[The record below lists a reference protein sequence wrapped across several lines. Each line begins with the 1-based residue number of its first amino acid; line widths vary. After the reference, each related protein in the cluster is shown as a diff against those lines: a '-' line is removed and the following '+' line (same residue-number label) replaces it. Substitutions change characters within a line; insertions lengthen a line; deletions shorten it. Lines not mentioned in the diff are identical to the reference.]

1 MDNSSNHNSA
11 MDYITARLGSEGSP
25 MLAFGGDYNPEQ
37 WPEETW
43 DEDVRLMRE
52 AGVNLVS
59 VGIFSWSLLEPSEGV
74 YEFGWL
80 DRVLDLLHA
89 NGIRVDLANATASP
103 PPWFSHKYPESLPV
117 TADGVRHS
125 YGSRQAFAASSAEY
139 RRAAAALTE
148 QIATRYKDHPAVVM
162 WHVHN
167 EYGCHNQPDFSDGAA
182 AGFRRWLER
191 RYGSLEALNAAWGT
205 AFWSQRYSAWEQIL
219 PPRTSG
225 TWVNPTQQ
233 LDFARYSSDELLEC
247 YKAEA
252 AIIRTHSGHPVTT
265 NFMGFN
271 MGLHQ
276 PVDYWRWSEEM
287 DVVSNDHYLIA
298 EDPRNFQELAA
309 TADLTRGWA
318 KGKPWLLMEH
328 STSAVNWQ
336 PRNIAKAPG
345 EMLRNSLQHV
355 ARGAD
360 GALFFQWRASRAG
373 AEKFHSGLLPHAGT
387 DTKVWRE
394 VVQLGQALRS
404 LAEVSGSVVT
414 GASGRVDVAI
424 LHDTDARW
432 ASELDSH
439 PSVDASN
446 IAETRRWHDA
456 FYRAGIPTDFRQGTD
471 DLSGY
476 RLVVA
481 PMQYLVSDAGAA
493 NLDAYV
499 RSGGHL
505 VVTYFSGIVDEN
517 DHIRLGSYPGAFSG
531 LLGVKMEE
539 FFPLRGGESI
549 RLSSFGAG
557 TCWNELGHA
566 TTAEVLAAVEEG
578 PAAGSPAVTR
588 NRAGSGRSYYVATSL
603 APGGLGEL
611 LAVVCADARV
621 QPLVPDLPADV
632 EVVRRSKDGT
642 DWTFCINH
650 GAHDVRLPLEGVD
663 LLTGAELDG
672 GLGLAAGGAAVVR
685 SAAARLVGTSASH
698 SNQSIHSNL

>member
-1 MDNSSNHNSA
+1 
-11 MDYITARLGSEGSP
+11 

-103 PPWFSHKYPESLPV
+103 PPWFSHKYPQSLPV
-117 TADGVRHS
+117 TVDGVRHS
-125 YGSRQAFAASSAEY
+125 YGSRQAFAASSLEY

-148 QIATRYKDHPAVVM
+148 QIAGRYSEHPAVVM

-182 AGFRRWLER
+182 AGFRSWLED
-191 RYGSLEALNAAWGT
+191 RYGTIEALNTAWGT
-205 AFWSQRYSAWEQIL
+205 AFWSQRYYVWEEIL

-252 AIIRTHSGHPVTT
+252 AIIRSHSPHPVTT

-276 PVDYWRWSEEM
+276 PVDYWRWAEQM

-345 EMLRNSLQHV
+345 EMLRNALQHV

-373 AEKFHSGLLPHAGT
+373 AEKFHSGMLPHAGT
-387 DTKVWRE
+387 DTKVWRA

-404 LAEVSGSVVT
+404 LAEVAGSAVT
-414 GASGRVDVAI
+414 GASGSVDVAI
-424 LHDTDARW
+424 IHDTDARW

-456 FYRAGIPTDFRQGTD
+456 FYRAGIPTDFRQSTD
-471 DLSGY
+471 ELAGY

-481 PMQYLVSDAGAA
+481 PMQYLVTDSGAA

-499 RSGGHL
+499 RAGGHL
-505 VVTYFSGIVDEN
+505 VVSYFSGVVDEN

-531 LLGVKMEE
+531 LLGVQMEE
-539 FFPLRGGESI
+539 FFPLRSGESVE
-549 RLSSFGAG
+549 LSRFGDGSF
-557 TCWNELGHA
+557 WSELGQS
-566 TTAEVLAAVEEG
+566 TTAEVLAEAVGG
-578 PAAGSPAVTR
+578 PVIGSPAVTR
-588 NRAGSGRSYYVATSL
+588 NTAGDGRAYYVATSL
-603 APGGLGEL
+603 APEGMAAL
-611 LAVVCADARV
+611 LALLCEDAGV
-621 QPLVPDLPADV
+621 EPLLQNLPEDV
-632 EVVRRSKDGT
+632 EVARRSKEGT
-642 DWTFCINH
+642 DWTFFINH
-650 GAHDVRLPLEGVD
+650 SSERVKLPISGLELIGGED
-663 LLTGAELDG
+663 LDG
-672 GLGLAAGGAAVVR
+672 AFELAAGSVAVVR
-685 SAAARLVGTSASH
+685 SPRSPLDA
-698 SNQSIHSNL
+698 Q

>member
-1 MDNSSNHNSA
+1 MHTNNTAA

-59 VGIFSWSLLEPSEGV
+59 VGIFSWALLEPSEGV

-103 PPWFSHKYPESLPV
+103 PPWFSHKYPQSLPV

-125 YGSRQAFAASSAEY
+125 YGSRQAFAASSPEY

-148 QIATRYKDHPAVVM
+148 QIAGRYRDHPAVVM

-167 EYGCHNQPDFSDGAA
+167 EYGCHNQPDYSDGAA
-182 AGFRRWLER
+182 AGFRTWLER
-191 RYGSLEALNAAWGT
+191 RYGTLDGLNSAWGT
-205 AFWSQRYSAWEQIL
+205 AFWSQRYSAWEEIL

-252 AIIRTHSGHPVTT
+252 AIIRSHSPHPVTT

-276 PVDYWRWSEEM
+276 PVDYWRWAEHM

-298 EDPRNFQELAA
+298 EDPRNYQDLAA

-318 KGKPWLLMEH
+318 QGKPWLLMEH

-345 EMLRNSLQHV
+345 EMLRNAMQHV

-360 GALFFQWRASRAG
+360 GTLFFQWRASRAG
-373 AEKFHSGLLPHAGT
+373 AEKFHSGMLPHAGT

-394 VVQLGQALRS
+394 VVQLGQALRN
-404 LAEVSGSVVT
+404 LAELSGSVVT
-414 GASGRVDVAI
+414 GASGGVDVAI

-432 ASELDSH
+432 GSELDSH

-456 FYRAGIPTDFRQGTD
+456 FYRAGTTTDFRQSTD

-481 PMQYLVSDAGAA
+481 PMQYLLTDEGVK

-505 VVTYFSGIVDEN
+505 VVTYFSGIADEN
-517 DHIRLGSYPGAFSG
+517 DHIRPGSYPGAFSE
-531 LLGVKMEE
+531 LLGVHMEE
-539 FFPLRGGESI
+539 FFPLRSGEELELSRFGGG
-549 RLSSFGAG
+549 SF
-557 TCWNELGHA
+557 WSELGRP
-566 TTAEVLAAVEEG
+566 TTAEVLAEVVLG
-578 PAAGSPAVTR
+578 PVAGSPVVTR
-588 NRAGSGRSYYVATSL
+588 NAAGDGRAYYVATSL
-603 APGGLGEL
+603 ASVGMAEL
-611 LAVVCADARV
+611 LGVLCGDAGV
-621 QPLVPDLPADV
+621 EPLFRDLPEGL
-632 EVVRRSKDGT
+632 EVGRRSKDGT
-642 DWTFCINH
+642 DWTFFINH
-650 GAHDVRLPLEGVD
+650 GSADVQLAVSGLELISGRE
-663 LLTGAELDG
+663 T
-672 GLGLAAGGAAVVR
+672 GGALALGAGAVAVVR
-685 SAAARLVGTSASH
+685 SNGSSSATS
-698 SNQSIHSNL
+698 